1 MSCALRSLLPYPSRF
16 LCSVVSALWTP
27 RFASYNVVH
36 VRQEQFF
43 LTSEELL
50 GLMTDPQTL
59 GHPRLGVLVD
69 VPLRRGEIQL
79 APVRERLI
87 GSHSSR
93 AHRERLHSFGR
104 I

>member
-1 MSCALRSLLPYPSRF
+1 MDAAFRI
-16 LCSVVSALWTP
+16 
-27 RFASYNVVH
+27 YNVVH

-50 GLMTDPQTL
+50 GLMADPQTL